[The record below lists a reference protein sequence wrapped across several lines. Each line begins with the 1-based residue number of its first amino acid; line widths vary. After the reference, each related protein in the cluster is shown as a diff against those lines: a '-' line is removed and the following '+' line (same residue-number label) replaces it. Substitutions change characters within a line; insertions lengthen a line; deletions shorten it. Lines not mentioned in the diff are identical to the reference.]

1 MRDTVIKTWWHVI
14 IYPKDGIGEAECF
27 GFSSIDGVIMNAPM
41 PILGFR
47 KNELS
52 YRHFKQ
58 WLLERKAKVYKCAE
72 EIIYLK

>member
-14 IYPKDGIGEAECF
+14 IYNSEGGAECF
-27 GFSSIDGVIMNAPM
+27 GFSSIDGVIMNTPVQ
-41 PILGFR
+41 ILGFR
-47 KNELS
+47 KKELS

-58 WLLERKAKVYKCAE
+58 WLVERKAKVYKCAE